1 VSEPDDPGEPTEP
14 RAKPAKAD
22 RLPFQI
28 DRLAEA
34 VARQVAEP
42 VWQQINDG
50 ESRWPVTVVV
60 SAAVAMQLAL
70 PSNVSLPNRWI
81 IPSLEGAIAVGLIAA
96 NPRRINRVS
105 TSLRVAAIG
114 LIGLMSLANC
124 WAAVRLVRHLIHGTA
139 GDAPTLLSTGA
150 AIWLTN
156 VIAFAMWYWE
166 LDRGGPAVRAG
177 GTTEP
182 PDFLFPQY
190 SDPRL
195 APKNWAPVFLDY
207 FYTSFTNATAFS
219 PTDVLPLSLWAKLM
233 MMVQSGIS
241 LVTVGLVVARAV
253 NVLK

>member
-1 VSEPDDPGEPTEP
+1 MSDGDDSGPSAKDEPDGA
-14 RAKPAKAD
+14 RSAF
-22 RLPFQI
+22 PFE
-28 DRLAEA
+28 RLADA

-42 VWQQINDG
+42 VWQQITDG
-50 ESRWPVTVVV
+50 ESRWPVTIVV

-81 IPSLEGAIAVGLIAA
+81 IPTLEGAIAIGLIAA

-114 LIGLMSLANC
+114 LIGLMSVANG
-124 WAAVRLVRHLIHGTA
+124 WAAARLVRHLVRGTA
-139 GDAPTLLSTGA
+139 LTAPTLLSTGA

-166 LDRGGPAVRAG
+166 LDRGGPASRAR
-177 GTTEP
+177 GTEAP

-195 APKNWAPVFLDY
+195 APDNWSPVFLDY

-233 MMVQSGIS
+233 MMVQSAIS

-253 NVLK
+253 NVLR

>member
-1 VSEPDDPGEPTEP
+1 MAEPDDPP
-14 RAKPAKAD
+14 AKPAKAD

-81 IPSLEGAIAVGLIAA
+81 IPSLEGAIAIGLIAA
-96 NPRRINRVS
+96 NPRRINRIS

-166 LDRGGPAVRAG
+166 LDRGGPAARANAVRDW
-177 GTTEP
+177 
-182 PDFLFPQY
+182 PDFLFVQMQNPD
-190 SDPRL
+190 SAPRDWQP
-195 APKNWAPVFLDY
+195 AFVDY
-207 FYTSFTNATAFS
+207 FYLAFTNATAFS
-219 PTDVLPLSLWAKLM
+219 PTDVMPLSRWAKLT
-233 MMVQSGIS
+233 MMVQAAVA
-241 LVTVGLVVARAV
+241 LVVVVLVVARAI
-253 NVLK
+253 NALS

>member
-1 VSEPDDPGEPTEP
+1 MAEPNDPKGVPAERHEPS
-14 RAKPAKAD
+14 D
-22 RLPFQI
+22 RNPLAL
-28 DRLAEA
+28 DRLADM
-34 VARQVAEP
+34 VARQVTDP
-42 VWQQINDG
+42 VWQRINDG

-60 SAAVAMQLAL
+60 AAAIAIQVAL
-70 PSNVSLPNRWI
+70 PPNVSLPSRWI
-81 IPSLEGAIAVGLIAA
+81 IPTLEGAIVIGLVAA
-96 NPRRINRVS
+96 NPRKINRVS

-114 LIGLMSLANC
+114 LIGLMSIANG

-139 GDAPTLLSTGA
+139 GNASTLLSTGA

-166 LDRGGPAVRAG
+166 LDRGGPAIRAT
-177 GTTEP
+177 GTTAP
-182 PDFLFPQY
+182 PDFLFPQW

-195 APKNWAPVFLDY
+195 APDNWAPVFLDY
-207 FYTSFTNATAFS
+207 FYVSFTNATAFS